1 MKNLLISLSPLH
13 FLSLLLF
20 VSLLLTGCS
29 TGIPQHN
36 RVVLN
41 DLNTQIALEQI
52 DHYNQSILEKAD
64 IVSTITFNFRGRS
77 FSALGITELDG
88 ENNSFSVAA
97 LSPMGMTLFKLKRE
111 KGKLISRYIMPKFG
125 PEDMNK
131 TADMINKDIALVYFN
146 RDVVSKNAPVID
158 THDVTVHALINH
170 QKYRYVFSGAPL
182 KLMQKSMLENNSKI
196 WSVDYYDYHKI
207 GNKEI
212 PFKIFFKN
220 NKYGYSIDIE
230 TKEIKNE
237 LIR

>member
-1 MKNLLISLSPLH
+1 MKNLLF
-13 FLSLLLF
+13 FLSLVL
-20 VSLLLTGCS
+20 VGCS

-36 RVVLN
+36 PVVLN
-41 DLNTQIALEQI
+41 NLNRQMAWEQI
-52 DHYNQSILEKAD
+52 DRYNQLILEKAD
-64 IVSTITFNFRGRS
+64 IVSTITFNFRGQS
-77 FSALGITELDG
+77 LSALGITELDG

-131 TADMINKDIALVYFN
+131 TADMINNDIALVYFN
-146 RDVVSKNAPVID
+146 RDVNVSKNAPVID
-158 THDVTVHALINH
+158 THDVTVHAQINH
-170 QKYRYVFSGAPL
+170 QKYRYVFSGTPL
-182 KLMQKSMLENNSKI
+182 KLMQKSMLENNSKT
-196 WSVDYYDYHKI
+196 WSVDYYDYKKI

-237 LIR
+237 LIQ